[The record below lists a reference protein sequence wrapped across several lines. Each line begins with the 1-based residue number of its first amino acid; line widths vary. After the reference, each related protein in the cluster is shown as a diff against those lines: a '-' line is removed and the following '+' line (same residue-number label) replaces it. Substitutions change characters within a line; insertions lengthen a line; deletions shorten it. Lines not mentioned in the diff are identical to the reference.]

1 MSNHVIII
9 RSLSI
14 SEVKHSNSLE
24 TILQHSFRHYFD
36 EYYPCAV
43 LKVKHHKNEDYMM
56 ANPTL
61 KVKPLMIDENIVK
74 DLVPPEE
81 FDPNEP
87 LEILRLYR

>member
-1 MSNHVIII
+1 M
-9 RSLSI
+9 SI

-43 LKVKHHKNEDYMM
+43 LKVKHVEDVDYKMT
-56 ANPTL
+56 NPTL
-61 KVKPLMIDENIVK
+61 EVKPLMIDQNIVK

-81 FDPNEP
+81 LDPNEP

>member
-1 MSNHVIII
+1 MLKVW
-9 RSLSI
+9 LK
-14 SEVKHSNSLE
+14 VKYSNSRE
-24 TILQHSFRHYFD
+24 TILKHSFRHYFD

-43 LKVKHHKNEDYMM
+43 LKVKHHEDVDYRMT
-56 ANPTL
+56 NPTPE
-61 KVKPLMIDENIVK
+61 VKPLIIDENIVK